1 MKFLILNLMILF
13 AFIEMGAMINCNML
27 QSNKEKHV
35 QEKEESNEEVE
46 DVDGSE
52 CYNYGRRGRR
62 GRR

>member
-13 AFIEMGAMINCNML
+13 AFIEKGAMINCNML

-35 QEKEESNEEVE
+35 QEKEESNEDVE

-52 CYNYGRRGRR
+52 GTFYGCRRYGRR
-62 GRR
+62 

>member
-13 AFIEMGAMINCNML
+13 AFIEMGTMINCYML